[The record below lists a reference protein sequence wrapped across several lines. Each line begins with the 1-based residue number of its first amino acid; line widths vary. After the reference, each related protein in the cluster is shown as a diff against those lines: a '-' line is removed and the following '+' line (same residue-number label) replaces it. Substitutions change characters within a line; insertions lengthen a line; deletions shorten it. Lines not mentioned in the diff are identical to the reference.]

1 MRRPRIQRRV
11 LIGWGPAE
19 GQIRSSSGRGGKP
32 AGFTVASS
40 SGNVT
45 GRGVPAAFPSTFI
58 GGNGNISG
66 GTYSTWSDSGLLT
79 KDRTIRRNYRHAVWD

>member
-1 MRRPRIQRRV
+1 V
-11 LIGWGPAE
+11 
-19 GQIRSSSGRGGKP
+19 GGKP